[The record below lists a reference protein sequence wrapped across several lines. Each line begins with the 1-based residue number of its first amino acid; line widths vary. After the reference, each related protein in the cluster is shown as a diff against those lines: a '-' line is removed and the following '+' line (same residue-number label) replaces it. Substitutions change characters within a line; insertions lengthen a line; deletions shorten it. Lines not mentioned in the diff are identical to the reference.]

1 MYSFLIDVQ
10 LCDVLLDKLDLED
23 IGPLTIQ
30 RNKHNAA
37 RDFIWIFSAISL
49 NRKLIPLTTQI
60 NASKFQNLSQI
71 PLKIRGVRK
80 IVVFDLKLT
89 QIFGEHHKN
98 F

>member
-23 IGPLTIQ
+23 IEPLTIQ

-49 NRKLIPLTTQI
+49 NRRLLPLTTQI
-60 NASKFQNLSQI
+60 SASKFQNLGQI
-71 PLKIRGVRK
+71 QLKIRGFWK
-80 IVVFDLKLT
+80 IVVFVLKFT
-89 QIFGEHHKN
+89 QNLKTHSKF
-98 F
+98 

>member
-23 IGPLTIQ
+23 IEPLTIQ

-71 PLKIRGVRK
+71 PLKIRGVWK

-89 QIFGEHHKN
+89 QNLNTYSKF
-98 F
+98 